1 MEITSFLEQPPFA
14 SPLCQI
20 YLASVFLRQRIK
32 LYSLRRQGRGSG
44 VGVLWICV
52 HCFTKTNYN
61 QWQAYFRHLV
71 LNSIFSHFTDT
82 QTTCNFK
89 KENATFLPPLSH
101 IPILAK
107 IIVIPLFKLLDCR
120 KPKNKP
126 HYLVKRSEL
135 IFDKDIYIYRNSLWV
150 SDFYQL
156 NYSLFILLDLLI
168 NQLEMLACMTQQRFI
183 TGMN

>member
-1 MEITSFLEQPPFA
+1 MSCE
-14 SPLCQI
+14 
-20 YLASVFLRQRIK
+20 SVFTVSQKPTTISDRLI
-32 LYSLRRQGRGSG
+32 LDTLS
-44 VGVLWICV
+44 
-52 HCFTKTNYN
+52 
-61 QWQAYFRHLV
+61 
-71 LNSIFSHFTDT
+71 SIVFFSPFTDT

-135 IFDKDIYIYRNSLWV
+135 IFDKDIYICRNSLSV

-156 NYSLFILLDLLI
+156 NSSLFILLDLLI
-168 NQLEMLACMTQQRFI
+168 NQLEMLGCMTQQRFI